1 MAALTAC
8 ANLRAHQESG
18 SEKPID
24 DTTPPGVS
32 LLPKWAAIDMENTL
46 SKQSKSTQRRN
57 AASTNMGNEKMK
69 TSQNPDFQ
77 WIKTGAT
84 NDDMLSRFQ
93 AWIDAGLPL
102 LWRPIYSRDNFP
114 KAPPAILD
122 IARTHADLSWAVN
135 KIDDLM
141 TLPAGIKGWIM
152 PVTTNDTD
160 IVCGRWED
168 AIYFMGVQDSRTG
181 AAVTYQID
189 RAEPVNDES
198 KSASTSQIL
207 ATQAPKRQV

>member
-8 ANLRAHQESG
+8 ANLRVHQESG

-46 SKQSKSTQRRN
+46 SKPSKSTQRRN
-57 AASTNMGNEKMK
+57 GASTNTRNEKMK
-69 TSQNPDFQ
+69 PSQDQNHQ
-77 WIKTGAT
+77 WIQADGAGI
-84 NDDMLSRFQ
+84 DMMSRFQ
-93 AWIDAGLPL
+93 GWIDAGLPL

-141 TLPAGIKGWIM
+141 TLPARVRGWIM
-152 PVTTNDTD
+152 PATANDTD
-160 IVCGRWED
+160 IVCSRTGN
-168 AIYFMGVQDSRTG
+168 AIHFMGVTDSRTG
-181 AAVTYQID
+181 TAVTYQD
-189 RAEPVNDES
+189 DLNAPAYDGS
-198 KSASTSQIL
+198 QSSSSQIH
-207 ATQAPKRQV
+207 ATQMPRRQV

>member
-46 SKQSKSTQRRN
+46 SKPSKSTQRRN
-57 AASTNMGNEKMK
+57 GASTNTRNEKMK
-69 TSQNPDFQ
+69 PSQDQNHQ
-77 WIKTGAT
+77 WIQADGAGI
-84 NDDMLSRFQ
+84 DMMSRFQ
-93 AWIDAGLPL
+93 GWIDAGLPL

-141 TLPAGIKGWIM
+141 TLPARVRGWIM
-152 PVTTNDTD
+152 PATANDTD
-160 IVCGRWED
+160 IVCSRTGN
-168 AIYFMGVQDSRTG
+168 AIHFMGVTDSRTG
-181 AAVTYQID
+181 TAVTYQD
-189 RAEPVNDES
+189 DLNAPAYDGS
-198 KSASTSQIL
+198 QSSSSQIH
-207 ATQAPKRQV
+207 ATQMPRRQV

>member
-46 SKQSKSTQRRN
+46 SKPSKSTQRRN
-57 AASTNMGNEKMK
+57 GASTNTRNEKMK
-69 TSQNPDFQ
+69 PSQDQNHQ
-77 WIKTGAT
+77 WIQADGAGI
-84 NDDMLSRFQ
+84 DMMSRFQ
-93 AWIDAGLPL
+93 GWIDAGLPL

-141 TLPAGIKGWIM
+141 TLPARVRGWIM
-152 PVTTNDTD
+152 PATANDTD
-160 IVCGRWED
+160 IVCSRTGN
-168 AIYFMGVQDSRTG
+168 AIHFTGVIDSRTG
-181 AAVTYQID
+181 TAVTYQD
-189 RAEPVNDES
+189 DLNAPAYGGS
-198 KSASTSQIL
+198 QSSSSQIH
-207 ATQAPKRQV
+207 ATQMPRRRV

>member
-32 LLPKWAAIDMENTL
+32 LFPKWAATDMENTL
-46 SKQSKSTQRRN
+46 SKPSKSTQRRN
-57 AASTNMGNEKMK
+57 GASTNMGNEEMK
-69 TSQNPDFQ
+69 ASQNPDFQ

-141 TLPAGIKGWIM
+141 TLPARVRGWIM
-152 PVTTNDTD
+152 PATANDTD
-160 IVCGRWED
+160 IVCSRTGN
-168 AIYFMGVQDSRTG
+168 AIHFTGVIDSRTG
-181 AAVTYQID
+181 TAVTYQD
-189 RAEPVNDES
+189 DLNAPAYGGS
-198 KSASTSQIL
+198 QSSSSQIH
-207 ATQAPKRQV
+207 ATQMPRRQV

>member
-46 SKQSKSTQRRN
+46 SKPSKSTQRRN
-57 AASTNMGNEKMK
+57 GASTNTRNEKMK
-69 TSQNPDFQ
+69 PSQDQNHQ
-77 WIKTGAT
+77 WIQADGAGI
-84 NDDMLSRFQ
+84 DMMSRFQ
-93 AWIDAGLPL
+93 GWLDAGLPL

-141 TLPAGIKGWIM
+141 TLPARVRGWIM
-152 PVTTNDTD
+152 PATANDTD
-160 IVCGRWED
+160 IVCSRTGN
-168 AIYFMGVQDSRTG
+168 AIHFMGVTDSRTG
-181 AAVTYQID
+181 TAVTYQD
-189 RAEPVNDES
+189 DLNAPAYDGS
-198 KSASTSQIL
+198 QSSSSQIH
-207 ATQAPKRQV
+207 ATQMPRRQV

>member
-18 SEKPID
+18 SEKPIA

-46 SKQSKSTQRRN
+46 SKPSKSTQRRN
-57 AASTNMGNEKMK
+57 GASTNTRNEKMK
-69 TSQNPDFQ
+69 PSQDQNHQ
-77 WIKTGAT
+77 WIQADGAGI
-84 NDDMLSRFQ
+84 DMMSRFQ
-93 AWIDAGLPL
+93 GWIDAGLPL

-141 TLPAGIKGWIM
+141 TLPARVRGWIM
-152 PVTTNDTD
+152 PATANDTD
-160 IVCGRWED
+160 IVCSRTGN
-168 AIYFMGVQDSRTG
+168 AIHFMGVTDSRTG
-181 AAVTYQID
+181 TAVTYQD
-189 RAEPVNDES
+189 DLNAPAYDGS
-198 KSASTSQIL
+198 QSSSSQIH
-207 ATQAPKRQV
+207 ATQMPRRQV

>member
-8 ANLRAHQESG
+8 ANLRVHQESG

-46 SKQSKSTQRRN
+46 SKPSKSTQRRN
-57 AASTNMGNEKMK
+57 GASTNTRNEKMK
-69 TSQNPDFQ
+69 PSQDQNHQ
-77 WIKTGAT
+77 WIQADGAGI
-84 NDDMLSRFQ
+84 DMMSRFQ
-93 AWIDAGLPL
+93 GWIDAGLPL

-122 IARTHADLSWAVN
+122 IARTQADLSWAVN

-141 TLPAGIKGWIM
+141 TLPARVRGWIM
-152 PVTTNDTD
+152 PATANDTD
-160 IVCGRWED
+160 IVCSRTGN
-168 AIYFMGVQDSRTG
+168 AIHFMGVTDSRTG
-181 AAVTYQID
+181 TAVTYQD
-189 RAEPVNDES
+189 DLNAPAYDGS
-198 KSASTSQIL
+198 QSSSSQIH
-207 ATQAPKRQV
+207 ATQMPRRQV

>member
-8 ANLRAHQESG
+8 ANLRVHQESG

-57 AASTNMGNEKMK
+57 AASTNTRNEKMK
-69 TSQNPDFQ
+69 PSQDQNHQ
-77 WIKTGAT
+77 WIQADGAGI
-84 NDDMLSRFQ
+84 DMMSRFQ
-93 AWIDAGLPL
+93 GWIDAGLPL

-141 TLPAGIKGWIM
+141 TLPARVRGWIM
-152 PVTTNDTD
+152 PATANDTD
-160 IVCGRWED
+160 IVCSRTGN
-168 AIYFMGVQDSRTG
+168 AIHFMGVTDSRTG
-181 AAVTYQID
+181 TAVTYQD
-189 RAEPVNDES
+189 DLNAPAYGGS
-198 KSASTSQIL
+198 QSSSSQIH
-207 ATQAPKRQV
+207 ATQMPRRQV

>member
-8 ANLRAHQESG
+8 ANLRVHQESG

-46 SKQSKSTQRRN
+46 SKPSKSTQRRN
-57 AASTNMGNEKMK
+57 GASTNTRNEKMK
-69 TSQNPDFQ
+69 PSQDQNHQ
-77 WIKTGAT
+77 WIQADGAGI
-84 NDDMLSRFQ
+84 DMMSRFQ
-93 AWIDAGLPL
+93 GWLDAGLPL

-141 TLPAGIKGWIM
+141 TLPARVRGWIM
-152 PVTTNDTD
+152 PATANDTD
-160 IVCGRWED
+160 IVCSRTGN
-168 AIYFMGVQDSRTG
+168 AIHFMGVTDSRTG
-181 AAVTYQID
+181 TAVTYQD
-189 RAEPVNDES
+189 DLNAPAYDGS
-198 KSASTSQIL
+198 QSSSSQIH
-207 ATQAPKRQV
+207 ATQMPRRQV

>member
-8 ANLRAHQESG
+8 ANLRVHQESG

-57 AASTNMGNEKMK
+57 GASTNTRNEKMK
-69 TSQNPDFQ
+69 PSQDQNHQ
-77 WIKTGAT
+77 WIQADGAGI
-84 NDDMLSRFQ
+84 DMMSRFQ
-93 AWIDAGLPL
+93 GWIDAGLPL

-141 TLPAGIKGWIM
+141 TLPARVRGWIM
-152 PVTTNDTD
+152 PATANDTD
-160 IVCGRWED
+160 IVCSRTGN
-168 AIYFMGVQDSRTG
+168 AIHFMGVTDSRTG
-181 AAVTYQID
+181 TAVTYQD
-189 RAEPVNDES
+189 DLNAPAYDGS
-198 KSASTSQIL
+198 QSSSSQIH
-207 ATQAPKRQV
+207 ATQMPRRQV

>member
-8 ANLRAHQESG
+8 ANLRVHQESG

-46 SKQSKSTQRRN
+46 SKPSKSTQRRN
-57 AASTNMGNEKMK
+57 GASTNTRNEKMK
-69 TSQNPDFQ
+69 PSQDQNHQ
-77 WIKTGAT
+77 WIQADGAGI
-84 NDDMLSRFQ
+84 DMMSRFQ
-93 AWIDAGLPL
+93 GWIDAGLPL

-141 TLPAGIKGWIM
+141 TLPARVRGWIM
-152 PVTTNDTD
+152 PATANDTD
-160 IVCGRWED
+160 IVCSRTGN
-168 AIYFMGVQDSRTG
+168 AIHFMGVTDSRTG
-181 AAVTYQID
+181 TAVTYQD
-189 RAEPVNDES
+189 DLNAPAYDGS
-198 KSASTSQIL
+198 QSSSSQIH
-207 ATQAPKRQV
+207 ATQMPRRRV

>member
-8 ANLRAHQESG
+8 ANLRVHQESG

-46 SKQSKSTQRRN
+46 SKPSKSTQRRN
-57 AASTNMGNEKMK
+57 GASTNTRNEKMK
-69 TSQNPDFQ
+69 PSQDQNHQ
-77 WIKTGAT
+77 WIPADGADT
-84 NDDMLSRFQ
+84 NMMSRFQ
-93 AWIDAGLPL
+93 GWLDAGLPL
-102 LWRPIYSRDNFP
+102 LWRPIYSRSNFP

-141 TLPAGIKGWIM
+141 TLPAHVKGWIM
-152 PVTTNDTD
+152 PATASDTD
-160 IVCGRWED
+160 IVCSRTGN
-168 AIYFMGVQDSRTG
+168 AIHFTGVTDSRTG
-181 AAVTYQID
+181 TAVTYQD
-189 RAEPVNDES
+189 DLNAPAYDGS
-198 KSASTSQIL
+198 QSSGSQIH
-207 ATQAPKRQV
+207 ATQMPRR

>member
-8 ANLRAHQESG
+8 ANLRVHQESG

-46 SKQSKSTQRRN
+46 SKPSKSTQRRN
-57 AASTNMGNEKMK
+57 GASTNTRNEKMK
-69 TSQNPDFQ
+69 PSQDQNHQ
-77 WIKTGAT
+77 WIQADGAGI
-84 NDDMLSRFQ
+84 DMMSRFQ
-93 AWIDAGLPL
+93 GWLDAGLPL

-141 TLPAGIKGWIM
+141 TLPARVRGWIM
-152 PVTTNDTD
+152 PATANDTD
-160 IVCGRWED
+160 IVCSRTGN
-168 AIYFMGVQDSRTG
+168 AIHFMGVTDSRTG
-181 AAVTYQID
+181 TAVTYQD
-189 RAEPVNDES
+189 DLNAPAYDGS
-198 KSASTSQIL
+198 QSSSSQIH
-207 ATQAPKRQV
+207 ATQMPRRRV

>member
-8 ANLRAHQESG
+8 ANLRVHQESG

-46 SKQSKSTQRRN
+46 SKPSKSTQRRN
-57 AASTNMGNEKMK
+57 GASTNTRNEKMK
-69 TSQNPDFQ
+69 PSQDQNHQ
-77 WIKTGAT
+77 WIQADGAGI
-84 NDDMLSRFQ
+84 DMMSRFQ
-93 AWIDAGLPL
+93 GWIDAGLPL

-141 TLPAGIKGWIM
+141 TLPARVKGWIM
-152 PVTTNDTD
+152 PATANDTD
-160 IVCGRWED
+160 IVCSRTGN
-168 AIYFMGVQDSRTG
+168 AIYFMGVTDSRTG
-181 AAVTYQID
+181 TAVTYQD
-189 RAEPVNDES
+189 DLNAPAYDGS
-198 KSASTSQIL
+198 QSSSSQIH
-207 ATQAPKRQV
+207 ATQMPRRQV